1 MTNIILKEVKKRM
14 IPNTFLMDEMNPENK
29 GQETVDT
36 IVDILASR
44 NYTIAQVRCLF
55 NNILRRLEMNM
66 PISNGEV

>member
-14 IPNTFLMDEMNPENK
+14 IPNTFLTDEMNPENK

>member
-1 MTNIILKEVKKRM
+1 
-14 IPNTFLMDEMNPENK
+14 MDEMNPENK

>member
-1 MTNIILKEVKKRM
+1 MTNIILKELKKRM

>member
-1 MTNIILKEVKKRM
+1 M